1 MILPHVEQ
9 NHPRMDRATIATY
22 EARSREWIAQ
32 RSPKQLPRARA
43 FGRTLPR
50 GSWRAD
56 LGCGPGWYAPA
67 LGTPVVALDASQAM
81 LDVVPEYAPHAHR
94 VRADLAAL
102 PLRRGA
108 LGGAWASGS
117 YVHLPADHVPFALA
131 QLHHAVAVGGRVH
144 LSVIAD
150 VETLDRDDSFGGR
163 FFSYWEPERLHDVV
177 VGAGFDIDTFGEDDE
192 WLRVDAT
199 RVRTLPDTVGAEMR
213 ALIVGLNPSVYS
225 ADAGVGFARPG
236 NRFWPAAIAA
246 GLVSRPRDTH
256 HALVHH
262 HVGMTDLVK
271 RATPRADALSP
282 DEYRAGAARVER
294 LVTWLQ
300 PRAVG
305 VVGLTG
311 WRHAID
317 RKAVAGWQEQP
328 FGGRPV
334 YVMPNTSGLNAR
346 VPLAELARHLRSLQE
361 PPPVG

>member
-1 MILPHVEQ
+1 
-9 NHPRMDRATIATY
+9 MDRGTIATY
-22 EARSREWIAQ
+22 EARSREWISK
-32 RSPKQLPRARA
+32 RSPNKLPQAKA
-43 FGRTLPR
+43 FGRTVPPGR
-50 GSWRAD
+50 WRAD
-56 LGCGPGWYAPA
+56 LGCGPGWYATA
-67 LGTPVVALDASQAM
+67 LGAPVVALDATQAM
-81 LDVVPEYAPHAHR
+81 LDVVPEYAPGAYR

-102 PLRRGA
+102 PFRRGA

-117 YVHLPADHVPFALA
+117 YVHLPAEQIPFALA
-131 QLHHAVAVGGRVH
+131 QLHHAVDVGGRVH
-144 LSVIAD
+144 LSVLTESD
-150 VETLDRDDSFGGR
+150 TLDASDAFGGR
-163 FFSYWEPERLHDVV
+163 FFSYWEPQRLRDVV
-177 VGAGFDIDTFGEDDE
+177 VGAGFAIDTFDEDDG

-199 RVRTLPDTVGAEMR
+199 RVRTLPDTVGPDMR
-213 ALIVGLNPSVYS
+213 VLFVGLNPSVYS

-236 NRFWPAAIAA
+236 NRFWPAAIEA
-246 GLVSRPRDTH
+246 GLASRPRDTY

-271 RATPRADALSP
+271 RATPRADQLTP

-294 LVTWLQ
+294 LVAWLQ

-317 RKAVAGWQEQP
+317 RKTVAGWQEQP

-346 VPLAELARHLRSLQE
+346 VPLAALVGHLRSLLG
-361 PPPVG
+361 PPPVR